1 MGDAKANESAVQFIL
16 QKCANLDA
24 RGIAVVKKHK
34 EELAQYVNE
43 PTEGKCSLPMSE
55 NSDVLENNDP
65 I

>member
-43 PTEGKCSLPMSE
+43 PTEGKHCKMRIQNWVILHF
-55 NSDVLENNDP
+55 N
-65 I
+65 